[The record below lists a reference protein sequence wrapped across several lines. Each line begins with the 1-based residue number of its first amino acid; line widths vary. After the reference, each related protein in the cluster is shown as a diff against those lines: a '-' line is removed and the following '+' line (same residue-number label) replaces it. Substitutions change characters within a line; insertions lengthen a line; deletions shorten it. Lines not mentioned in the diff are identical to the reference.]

1 MTSNDFENLLT
12 AIGPKIAR
20 QDTNYRLAI
29 PARERL
35 AVTLRYLASGDSYS
49 SLSYLFK
56 VSKSTISGII
66 PEVCAALIDELKD
79 NIKHINQQ
87 TPPSPRTIYVIT
99 ATYQRLEQLAE
110 LTRLSQTLRL
120 VPALVWILVE
130 DATEKTAAVE
140 KLLLRSGL
148 SFVHLLAPMPEVI
161 KKGVKEKA
169 KRPRGVSNRNRGLK
183 WLRANATSGVF
194 YFADDDNT
202 YDIKLF
208 EEMRDTKKVS
218 MWPVG
223 LLNGGFGTPVVRQ
236 GKFEGFYS
244 GWPGRR
250 SFQVDMAGFAV
261 SVEFLLQRPHARMPY
276 KVGYEEDFFL
286 RSLNP
291 LKPSDIQWKATNC
304 TEILVWH
311 TQTKTPSPQR
321 PIDLNLY
328 NGTNIPI
335 LFNNL

>member
-1 MTSNDFENLLT
+1 MATVCLVLFTVQYFWFLSITNNSCRRVHTTVSTFTEH
-12 AIGPKIAR
+12 IA
-20 QDTNYRLAI
+20 
-29 PARERL
+29 
-35 AVTLRYLASGDSYS
+35 
-49 SLSYLFK
+49 
-56 VSKSTISGII
+56 
-66 PEVCAALIDELKD
+66 
-79 NIKHINQQ
+79 QQ

-99 ATYQRLEQLAE
+99 ATYRRLEQLAE

-148 SFVHLLAPMPEVI
+148 SFVHLLAPMPEII

-208 EEMRDTKKVS
+208 EEMRDTEKVS

-261 SVEFLLQRPHARMPY
+261 SVEFLLQRPKARMPY